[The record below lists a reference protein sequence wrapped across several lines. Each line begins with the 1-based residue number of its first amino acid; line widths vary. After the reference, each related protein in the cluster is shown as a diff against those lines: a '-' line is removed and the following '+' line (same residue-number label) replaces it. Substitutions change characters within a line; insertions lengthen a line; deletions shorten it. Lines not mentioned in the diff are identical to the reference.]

1 MPKLQGFSIDEFIH
15 YQPAPNTVA
24 ISFNSELDQQF
35 NPDLYDQLNAK
46 YQAYDDTL
54 VIRADDV
61 TKPVDDCQVFT
72 KADAQAIKDFVKQYP
87 EHNIIVHC
95 NAGVSRTG
103 SVIHYIQEE
112 YPYFQLVGQQDFSF
126 NPLISYLLDVR
137 RDNPQRLFKE
147 NQAMLEDFISQKL
160 FNQ

>member
-1 MPKLQGFSIDEFIH
+1 MPKLQGFSIDEFIR

-24 ISFNSELDQQF
+24 ISFSSQLDQQF
-35 NPDLYDQLNAK
+35 DPELYDQLNTK
-46 YQAYDDTL
+46 YQAYDATL

-61 TKPVDDCQVFT
+61 ATPVDDCQVFT
-72 KADAQAIKDFVKQYP
+72 KGDAQAIKDFVTQYHD
-87 EHNIIVHC
+87 HNIVVHC

-103 SVIHYIQEE
+103 SVIHYVQQT

-137 RDNPQRLFKE
+137 QDNLERLFKE
-147 NQAMLEDFISQKL
+147 NPEMMEDFISQRL